1 MQYRLQYGGDKTD
14 IFASSPINIPAN
26 TPPCPDRLSSRVSLP
41 INRTFRRKSPI
52 HVAQNRFHTECSIDV
67 SIHSE
72 FDGDW
77 FKTRNSIS
85 RFRQDSSLSFLPIC
99 GHIKGPLVPT

>member
-41 INRTFRRKSPI
+41 INRTFRRKWPI